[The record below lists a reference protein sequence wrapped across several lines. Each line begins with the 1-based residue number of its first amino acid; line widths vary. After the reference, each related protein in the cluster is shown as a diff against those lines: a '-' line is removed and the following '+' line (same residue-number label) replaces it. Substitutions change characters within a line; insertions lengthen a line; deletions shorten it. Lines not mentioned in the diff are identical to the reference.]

1 MRNSCKNFVL
11 LLFACRCKWYNNTM
25 KKLFLLFTL
34 FSCATVLLAQEDS
47 RIFIHPGR
55 ETFVYFPSSALGS
68 TNTVAF
74 FLPEKFVPLT
84 KNYPLVVMLGVVPKQ
99 AELVAQFQQ
108 ANPAIVV
115 GINFEEEDYTK
126 RAAQI
131 KQFLTKE
138 LLPYV
143 DTNYLTK
150 TGPENRILAVQGASA
165 AKIALDVA
173 QTPNLFGAVAL
184 IKPGNV
190 WNTQQKLPAART
202 LVVGSQEELAWAQ
215 RALETGGKSYGSDF
229 ALRYADENRVWF
241 SQVDASY
248 LWAPADQVQIKYAT
262 ADVSKKSISL
272 SSVQAQETA
281 LRVWVV
287 LRNNLVFH
295 FVPPALR
302 ISPPVLNWQPERGV
316 LKVLSGATPAT
327 VRVRSFVDNPA
338 FSVKIKLKK

>member
-1 MRNSCKNFVL
+1 
-11 LLFACRCKWYNNTM
+11 M

-34 FSCATVLLAQEDS
+34 FSCAAVLWAQEDS

-55 ETFVYFPSSALGS
+55 ETFVYFPSSALDS
-68 TNTVAF
+68 ANTVTF

-108 ANPAIVV
+108 ENPAIVV

-150 TGPENRILAVQGASA
+150 TGPENRILAVHGASA

-173 QTPNLFGAVAL
+173 QNPNLFGAVAL

-190 WNTQQKLPAART
+190 WQTKQKLPKARM
-202 LVVGSQEELAWAQ
+202 LVVGLQEELALAQ
-215 RALETGGKSYGSDF
+215 RALETDGKSYGSDF
-229 ALRYADENRVWF
+229 ALRYADENKVWF
-241 SQVDASY
+241 SEVDTSY
-248 LWAPADQVQIKYAT
+248 LWAPADEVQIKYAT
-262 ADVSKKSISL
+262 ADVSKNSISL
-272 SSVQAQETA
+272 SSVQTQATA

-295 FVPPALR
+295 YVPTALR
-302 ISPPVLNWQPERGV
+302 ISPPVLGWQPEQGV

>member
-1 MRNSCKNFVL
+1 
-11 LLFACRCKWYNNTM
+11 M

-34 FSCATVLLAQEDS
+34 FSCAAVLFAQEDS

-55 ETFVYFPSSALGS
+55 ETFVYFPSSALGN
-68 TNTVAF
+68 TNTVTF
-74 FLPEKFVPLT
+74 FLPEDFVPLS
-84 KNYPLVVMLGVVPKQ
+84 KNYPLVVMLGVVSKQ

-108 ANPAIVV
+108 KNPAIVV
-115 GINFEEEDYTK
+115 GINFEEKDYTK

-150 TGPENRILAVQGASA
+150 TGPENRILAVQGESA

-173 QTPNLFGAVAL
+173 QNPNLFGAVAL

-190 WNTQQKLPAART
+190 WQTQQKMPSVRM
-202 LVVGSQEELAWAQ
+202 LVVGLQEELALAQ
-215 RALETGGKSYGSDF
+215 KKLESRGKSYGPDF
-229 ALRYADENRVWF
+229 ALRYADENKGWF
-241 SQVDASY
+241 SQVDTSY
-248 LWAPADQVQIKYAT
+248 LWALPEQVQIKYAK
-262 ADVSKKSISL
+262 ADVSNDVISL
-272 SSVQAQETA
+272 SSTQAQETA
-281 LRVWVV
+281 LRVWVI

-295 FVPPALR
+295 YVPTSLR
-302 ISPPVLNWQPERGV
+302 ISPPVLSWQPDRGV
-316 LKVLSGATPAT
+316 LKVLSGAAPAT

>member
-1 MRNSCKNFVL
+1 
-11 LLFACRCKWYNNTM
+11 M

-34 FSCATVLLAQEDS
+34 FSCATVLFAQEDS

-68 TNTVAF
+68 TNTVTF
-74 FLPEKFVPLT
+74 FLPEDFVPLS

-108 ANPAIVV
+108 DNPAIVV

-150 TGPENRILAVQGASA
+150 TGPENRILAVQGESA

-173 QTPNLFGAVAL
+173 QNPNLFGAVAL
-184 IKPGNV
+184 VSPGNV
-190 WNTQQKLPAART
+190 WEKQTVAPVRV
-202 LVVGSQEELAWAQ
+202 LVVGDQEELALAQ
-215 RALETGGKSYGSDF
+215 KKLESRGKSYGPDF
-229 ALRYADENRVWF
+229 ALRYADENKGWF
-241 SQVDASY
+241 SQVDTSY
-248 LWAPADQVQIKYAT
+248 LWALPEQVQIKYAK
-262 ADVSKKSISL
+262 ADVSNDVISL
-272 SSVQAQETA
+272 SSTQAQETA
-281 LRVWVV
+281 LRVWVI

-295 FVPPALR
+295 YVPTSLR
-302 ISPPVLNWQPERGV
+302 ISPPVLSWQPDRGV
-316 LKVLSGATPAT
+316 LKVLSGAAPAT